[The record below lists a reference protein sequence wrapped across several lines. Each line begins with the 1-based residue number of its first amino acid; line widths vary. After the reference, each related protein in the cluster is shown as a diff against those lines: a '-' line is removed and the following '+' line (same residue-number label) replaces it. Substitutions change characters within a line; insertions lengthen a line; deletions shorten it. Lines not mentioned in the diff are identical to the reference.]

1 MYHLYVESEKKKNE
15 TNELIYNTE
24 RDSDVKNKLVVTK
37 RER

>member
-1 MYHLYVESEKKKNE
+1 MYHLYVESEKKNE

>member
-1 MYHLYVESEKKKNE
+1 MYYLYVESEKKKE

-24 RDSDVKNKLVVTK
+24 RDSDIKNKLVATK